1 MEEKIRVEICP
12 ENPAIKVDESKCIKC
27 GKCLDICR
35 NEVTVSR
42 MYDLGITKKPICIN
56 CGQCSI
62 YCPTEAISEKEDY
75 EEINKILKKND
86 KVVTFSVAPAVRVAL
101 GEEFGM
107 KIGTNIDKKM
117 VGALKKIGA
126 NYVFDVTFS
135 ADLTIME
142 EAMELVNRIKQ
153 NKNLPLFTSCCP
165 AWVKYAELFYPELLS
180 NISTCKSPIS
190 MQGTIIKTYFAK
202 KINFDPN
209 NIVNVIVA
217 PCTAKKAE
225 IKRKELSITN
235 QDNDYVITTR
245 ELAKLLK
252 EHNINLEECKEEEF
266 DSPLGDGS
274 GAGVIFGNTGGVTEA
289 AFRTAYYCITGKDLK
304 DDELVFSEVRGMNG
318 IKNIEVNIDGINIKG
333 AVVNGMKNLKKVL
346 DIIKEDSSSYQFI
359 EVMNCNGGCIAGGG
373 QPKTTL
379 LNMLKTK
386 EARIGGL
393 YSTDEKM
400 VKRVSYKNP
409 EIKKIYEEF
418 FKEPN
423 SDIAHK
429 YLHTTYTDK
438 SEILKGGACG
448 E

>member
-1 MEEKIRVEICP
+1 MEEKIRVGICP

-27 GKCLDICR
+27 GKCLEICR

-75 EEINKILKKND
+75 EEIKKILKKND

-107 KIGTNIDKKM
+107 EIGTNIDKKM

-202 KINFDPN
+202 KVNIDPN
-209 NIVNVIVA
+209 NIVNVVVA

-235 QDNDYVITTR
+235 QDNDYVIICCS
-245 ELAKLLK
+245 K
-252 EHNINLEECKEEEF
+252 
-266 DSPLGDGS
+266 SS
-274 GAGVIFGNTGGVTEA
+274 
-289 AFRTAYYCITGKDLK
+289 
-304 DDELVFSEVRGMNG
+304 FS
-318 IKNIEVNIDGINIKG
+318 
-333 AVVNGMKNLKKVL
+333 
-346 DIIKEDSSSYQFI
+346 
-359 EVMNCNGGCIAGGG
+359 
-373 QPKTTL
+373 
-379 LNMLKTK
+379 
-386 EARIGGL
+386 
-393 YSTDEKM
+393 YSTC
-400 VKRVSYKNP
+400 VS
-409 EIKKIYEEF
+409 
-418 FKEPN
+418 
-423 SDIAHK
+423 K
-429 YLHTTYTDK
+429 YYTC
-438 SEILKGGACG
+438 SRAIS
-448 E
+448 

>member
-1 MEEKIRVEICP
+1 MK
-12 ENPAIKVDESKCIKC
+12 
-27 GKCLDICR
+27 
-35 NEVTVSR
+35 
-42 MYDLGITKKPICIN
+42 
-56 CGQCSI
+56 Q
-62 YCPTEAISEKEDY
+62 
-75 EEINKILKKND
+75 ND

-202 KINFDPN
+202 KVNIDHN
-209 NIVNVIVA
+209 NIVNVVVA

-289 AFRTAYYCITGKDLK
+289 AFRTAYYYITGKDLK

-359 EVMNCNGGCIAGGG
+359 EVMNCNGGCIAGGRNYFHINSAG
-373 QPKTTL
+373 DAEPCVFIHYSSANIKEVSVLDALRQPL
-379 LNMLKTK
+379 FMAYHNNQPFNNNHLRPCPMLENPEKLQQMVHETGAKSTDLQSPETVEHLCGKCEHYAKECKTK
-386 EARIGGL
+386 A
-393 YSTDEKM
+393 DE
-400 VKRVSYKNP
+400 
-409 EIKKIYEEF
+409 
-418 FKEPN
+418 
-423 SDIAHK
+423 
-429 YLHTTYTDK
+429 LW
-438 SEILKGGACG
+438 G
-448 E
+448 ER

>member
-27 GKCLDICR
+27 GKCLEICR

-75 EEINKILKKND
+75 EEIKKILKKND

-107 KIGTNIDKKM
+107 KIGTNVDKKM

-209 NIVNVIVA
+209 NIVNVVVA

-225 IKRKELSITN
+225 IKRKELNITN

-289 AFRTAYYCITGKDLK
+289 AFRTAYYYITGKDLK
-304 DDELVFSEVRGMNG
+304 DDELVFSDTRGMNG
-318 IKNIEVNIDGINIKG
+318 IKNIELNIDGINIKG

-346 DIIKEDSSSYQFI
+346 NIIKENPSSYQFI

-386 EARIGGL
+386 EARIEGL

>member
-27 GKCLDICR
+27 GKCLEICR

-75 EEINKILKKND
+75 EEIKKILKQND

-202 KINFDPN
+202 KVNIDHN
-209 NIVNVIVA
+209 NIVNVVVA

-289 AFRTAYYCITGKDLK
+289 AFRTAYYYITGKDLK

-346 DIIKEDSSSYQFI
+346 DIIKEDSS
-359 EVMNCNGGCIAGGG
+359 
-373 QPKTTL
+373 
-379 LNMLKTK
+379 
-386 EARIGGL
+386 
-393 YSTDEKM
+393 
-400 VKRVSYKNP
+400 
-409 EIKKIYEEF
+409 
-418 FKEPN
+418 
-423 SDIAHK
+423 
-429 YLHTTYTDK
+429 
-438 SEILKGGACG
+438 
-448 E
+448 